1 MCKKGSEGV
10 LKEITGNYG
19 DTMRNLIFK
28 TQKYINVF
36 YHDVNNSYTEIDPM
50 LLKNDM
56 IGFIVC
62 ESEEILKNK
71 LLRTV
76 FDIKLTIRQKFNNL
90 YNKISLMDDD
100 TEFYIPPHVYSYL
113 QDILNKTRINKNR
126 YMKSEIPETDIYDLV
141 KSFEVLMDDFKYIDD
156 ADSYIKTSKNDMLK
170 ILKEADETIRGIT
183 EKLSE
188 VAESSPS
195 IYNSL
200 LIVHELMKYMVIS
213 YMYVSNIKLS
223 YSC

>member
-1 MCKKGSEGV
+1 
-10 LKEITGNYG
+10 
-19 DTMRNLIFK
+19 
-28 TQKYINVF
+28 
-36 YHDVNNSYTEIDPM
+36 
-50 LLKNDM
+50 
-56 IGFIVC
+56 
-62 ESEEILKNK
+62 
-71 LLRTV
+71 
-76 FDIKLTIRQKFNNL
+76 
-90 YNKISLMDDD
+90 
-100 TEFYIPPHVYSYL
+100 
-113 QDILNKTRINKNR
+113 
-126 YMKSEIPETDIYDLV
+126 
-141 KSFEVLMDDFKYIDD
+141 MDDFKYIDD